1 MASYN
6 TLMSATTT
14 TKGDILCKSKAE
26 MAEIIKQGAAL
37 PQGDEIWM
45 NSSENMYPCLSVLVK
60 GQYACVHYFENDEGR
75 AWQSCGDFDREV
87 TFLAGCEAWE
97 APDYVIIPLEKA
109 VDCME
114 EFWDTLERPKCI
126 QWEALWEEG

>member
-1 MASYN
+1 MALYN
-6 TLMSATTT
+6 TLMSAATT

>member
-97 APDYVIIPLEKA
+97 APDYVIISLEKA